1 MPKNKGFLI
10 LVTGGAGYVGSV
22 LVRYLLDTGY
32 SVRVLDF
39 LMHGEE
45 SLAGLEG
52 YKKFEFVEGD
62 VRNPNIVRKCLK
74 NVDCVIHLA
83 AITGAP
89 ESNRIPEVTW
99 DINLGGTKNLVD
111 ISIEENI
118 NRFIFFSTCSNYGA
132 SGSDVFATEEASL
145 DPISAYAESKVAA
158 EKYILAKDRD
168 IKFNPTILRLA
179 TVFGVSPRMR
189 FDLLVNDFVREAY
202 FKKRLVVYGNQG
214 RTFIHIGDVAR
225 AVEMVLLESPD
236 NTRFEV
242 FNIGSTKH
250 SNCTKYDLGKIVV
263 GLISDA
269 TLEYTKKD
277 LDDRDYKVSFDKIY
291 NNFGFNI
298 TKDIKSGVEEILEF
312 LKSYPNLDFYS
323 NQYSNLNKYLEL

>member
-1 MPKNKGFLI
+1 MSNNKGSLI

-22 LVRYLLDTGY
+22 LVRHLLDIGY

-39 LMHGEE
+39 LMHGKE
-45 SLAGLEG
+45 SLVGLKDYE
-52 YKKFEFVEGD
+52 KFEFVEGD
-62 VRNPNIVRKCLK
+62 VRDPDIVRKCLK

-99 DINLGGTKNLVD
+99 DINLEGTKNLVNV
-111 ISIEENI
+111 SIEENI
-118 NRFIFFSTCSNYGA
+118 DRFIFFSTCSNYGA
-132 SGSDVFATEEASL
+132 SGSDVFATEESSL

-202 FKKRLVVYGNQG
+202 FKKKLVVYGNQG
-214 RTFIHIGDVAR
+214 RTFVYIGDVAR
-225 AVEMVLLESPD
+225 AVEAVLSKSTDQL
-236 NTRFEV
+236 RYEV
-242 FNIGSTKH
+242 FNVGSTKH
-250 SNCTKYDLGKIVV
+250 SNCTKHELGKIVV
-263 GLISDA
+263 GLIPDSS
-269 TLEYTKKD
+269 LEYTKKD
-277 LDDRDYKVSFDKIY
+277 LDDRDYKVSFDKIH
-291 NNFGFNI
+291 NTLGFNI
-298 TKDIKSGVEEILEF
+298 TRDTSDGVKEILEF
-312 LKSYPNLDFYS
+312 LKSTPDLDFY
-323 NQYSNLNKYLEL
+323 NDRYSNLNKYLKL